1 MRQGAQAPCFLP
13 MMIPLEI
20 ANTIILVL
28 CMCLFMV
35 TWQ

>member
-1 MRQGAQAPCFLP
+1 MGQGGNPLFFF

-28 CMCLFMV
+28 CLCLFLV
-35 TWQ
+35 VWQ